1 MKHQNILV
9 LGGTGFVGGHL
20 IARLAAEN
28 RRVLVPTRRRERGR
42 HLILLPTVD
51 VVEADIHD
59 PEVLRQLLRE
69 QDAVVNL
76 VGILQS
82 DRGVP
87 YGKAFRRAHVELP
100 RKLVATCADAAV
112 RRLIHMSAL
121 GAAPDAPSMYLR
133 SKGDGEAIVLAAPG
147 MAATAFRP
155 SVIFGPGDS
164 FLTLFAQM
172 QKWLPVIPLACANA
186 RFQPVCVDDV
196 VTAMA
201 NALDQ
206 PLTFG
211 RAIEVTGP
219 QVYTLRELVAL
230 AGRASGHERAILA
243 LPDFL
248 GRLQARVMEWLPGGL
263 LSRDNLDSMKVD
275 NVARHPLERE
285 LARALGIEAPKT
297 LEMIAPEYL
306 SEEALHSRYDL
317 YRRHS
322 HR

>member
-9 LGGTGFVGGHL
+9 LGGTGFVGSHL
-20 IARLAAEN
+20 IARLAAQN

-59 PEVLRQLLRE
+59 ADVLRQLLRE
-69 QDAVVNL
+69 QDAVINL
-76 VGILQS
+76 VGILQGE
-82 DRGVP
+82 RGAP
-87 YGKAFRRAHVELP
+87 YGQAFRRAHVELP
-100 RKLVATCADAAV
+100 RNLVAACADTDV

-133 SKGDGEAIVLAAPG
+133 SKGDGEAIVLTAPG

-155 SVIFGPGDS
+155 SVIFGPGDA
-164 FLTLFAQM
+164 FLTLFARM
-172 QKWLPVIPLACANA
+172 QKWLPVIALACADA
-186 RFQPVCVDDV
+186 RFEPVCVDDV

-211 RAIEVTGP
+211 RAIELTGP

-230 AGRASGHERAILA
+230 AGRASGHERPILA

-248 GRLQARVMEWLPGGL
+248 GRLQAQVMEWLPGGL
-263 LSRDNLDSMKVD
+263 LSRDNLDSMKID

-285 LARALGIEAPKT
+285 MARALGIEAPKS

-306 SEEALHSRYDL
+306 SEEALRSRYDL
-317 YRRHS
+317 YRRQS

>member
-9 LGGTGFVGGHL
+9 LGGTGFVGSHL
-20 IARLAAEN
+20 IARLAAEG

-51 VVEADIHD
+51 VVEANIHD
-59 PEVLRQLLRE
+59 ADVLRQLLRG
-69 QDAVVNL
+69 QDAVINL

-82 DRGVP
+82 DRATP

-100 RKLVATCADAAV
+100 RALVAACADTNV
-112 RRLIHMSAL
+112 RRLLHMSAL
-121 GAAPDAPSMYLR
+121 GAAPDATSMYLR

-147 MAATAFRP
+147 VATTAFRP

-164 FLTLFAQM
+164 FLTLFAKM
-172 QKWLPVIPLACANA
+172 QKWLPVIPLACARA
-186 RFQPVCVDDV
+186 RFQPVHVDDV

-201 NALDQ
+201 KALDQ

-230 AGRASGHERAILA
+230 AGRASGHPRPILA
-243 LPDFL
+243 LPHFL
-248 GRLQARVMEWLPGGL
+248 GRLQAGLMELLPGAL
-263 LSRDNLDSMKVD
+263 LSRDNLDSMKTD
-275 NVARHPLERE
+275 NVAQHAPERE
-285 LARALGIEAPKT
+285 LARLLGIEAPKSP
-297 LEMIAPEYL
+297 EMIAPEYL
-306 SEEALHSRYDL
+306 SGESLQSRYDL